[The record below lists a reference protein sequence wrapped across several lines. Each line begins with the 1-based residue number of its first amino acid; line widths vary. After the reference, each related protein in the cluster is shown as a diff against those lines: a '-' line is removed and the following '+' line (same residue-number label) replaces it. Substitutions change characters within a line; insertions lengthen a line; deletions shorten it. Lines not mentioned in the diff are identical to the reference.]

1 MRLPTALL
9 LAALALPAYAQDGEV
24 ITKQYDDGSV
34 YEGTFKDGR
43 QHGTGTYKLPSGFEY
58 TGEWV
63 DGEITGTGTAR
74 YPNGSVY
81 EGAFVKGSP
90 RARAR
95 SPPRTAAP
103 MRATGSRAR

>member
-9 LAALALPAYAQDGEV
+9 LAALALPALAQDGEI

-43 QHGTGTYKLPSGFEY
+43 QDGTGTYKLPSGFEY
-58 TGEWV
+58 TGDWV
-63 DGEITGTGTAR
+63 DGEITGQGIAR

-81 EGAFVKGSP
+81 EGAFVKGQP
-90 RARAR
+90 
-95 SPPRTAAP
+95 
-103 MRATGSRAR
+103 